1 MMRRAE
7 DRREGWRDFRRAS
20 SGRGK
25 GRLGI
30 RRHGGWFEAMNR
42 YCVLLGTNLDEEG
55 MRGSTKNFVRAG
67 IGRSEGRM

>member
-1 MMRRAE
+1 MRRAE
-7 DRREGWRDFRRAS
+7 DRREGRRDFRRAS

-25 GRLGI
+25 GRLCI
-30 RRHGGWFEAMNR
+30 WRHGGWLEAMNR

-55 MRGSTKNFVRAG
+55 MRGSTKNFLRAG